1 MFKRILHIGIHPE
14 IDFYQQREVKI
25 LNSLALVIIFG
36 LLVGAT
42 NIFFLHELY
51 PAVAES
57 LIAIS
62 SMFIIVLNWKRQYE
76 LAAYVY
82 VVVIN
87 LTLFF
92 VSQYYEDVTGT
103 YLYYF
108 PVIFCIAILHNPIKK
123 NSRTFAFFSITLISF
138 LATRIINIPFLSGTH
153 FTTEQNNLLLLY
165 NIYFCV
171 ILTIAL
177 VYYFIRM
184 LNKQYF
190 ELAELVQKT
199 KNDQLVI
206 SNSLREKEILL
217 KEVQHRVKNNLAVIM
232 ALFNFQKESSTNE
245 ETKIA
250 LTEARNRVLSIAMV
264 HEQLYKKDN
273 FSKIHLDKYIPELIQ
288 EVLRSHPLHSHAN
301 IKKELESIDLDIT
314 KTIPVGLIINEIVTN
329 SLKHGF
335 KNSNNTP
342 EIAVKLR
349 SSNGWIYIDIKDNGT
364 GFPEKIEKNQNSL
377 GISLMESLTE
387 QIDGKIE
394 LTSDSGALVKL
405 SFPALSA

>member
-108 PVIFCIAILHNPIKK
+108 PVIFY
-123 NSRTFAFFSITLISF
+123 ITL
-138 LATRIINIPFLSGTH
+138 
-153 FTTEQNNLLLLY
+153 
-165 NIYFCV
+165 
-171 ILTIAL
+171 
-177 VYYFIRM
+177 
-184 LNKQYF
+184 
-190 ELAELVQKT
+190 
-199 KNDQLVI
+199 
-206 SNSLREKEILL
+206 
-217 KEVQHRVKNNLAVIM
+217 
-232 ALFNFQKESSTNE
+232 
-245 ETKIA
+245 
-250 LTEARNRVLSIAMV
+250 
-264 HEQLYKKDN
+264 
-273 FSKIHLDKYIPELIQ
+273 
-288 EVLRSHPLHSHAN
+288 
-301 IKKELESIDLDIT
+301 
-314 KTIPVGLIINEIVTN
+314 
-329 SLKHGF
+329 
-335 KNSNNTP
+335 
-342 EIAVKLR
+342 
-349 SSNGWIYIDIKDNGT
+349 
-364 GFPEKIEKNQNSL
+364 
-377 GISLMESLTE
+377 
-387 QIDGKIE
+387 
-394 LTSDSGALVKL
+394 
-405 SFPALSA
+405 

>member
-1 MFKRILHIGIHPE
+1 MFKRILHIGIHPQ

-36 LLVGAT
+36 LLIGAT
-42 NIFFLHELY
+42 NVFFLQELY
-51 PAVAES
+51 PALAES
-57 LIAIS
+57 LIA
-62 SMFIIVLNWKRQYE
+62 FATLLIIVLNWKRHYE
-76 LAAYVY
+76 TAAFVY
-82 VVVIN
+82 VIVIN
-87 LTLFF
+87 STLFF
-92 VSQYYEDVTGT
+92 VSQYYEPITST

-108 PVIFCIAILHNPIKK
+108 PVIFCIAILHNPNKK
-123 NSRTFAFFSITLISF
+123 NIRTFIFFTITLISF
-138 LATRIINIPFLSGTH
+138 LCSRLVNVPFLSGTH
-153 FTTEQNNLLLLY
+153 FTAEQNNLLLLY
-165 NIYFCV
+165 NVYFCV

-232 ALFNFQKESSTNE
+232 ALFNFQKDSTSNE
-245 ETKIA
+245 ETKQA
-250 LTEARNRVLSIAMV
+250 LNEARNRVLSIAMV

-273 FSKIHLDKYIPELIQ
+273 FSKIHLEKYIPELIQ
-288 EVLRSHPLHSHAN
+288 EVLRSHPIHSHTS
-301 IKKELESIDLDIT
+301 IKKELENIDLDIT
-314 KTIPVGLIINEIVTN
+314 KTIPVGLIINEVVTN

-335 KNSNNTP
+335 KDQQVIP
-342 EIAVKLR
+342 EIHIKL
-349 SSNGWIYIDIKDNGT
+349 SASNGWVNIELKDNGS
-364 GFPEKIEKNQNSL
+364 GFPEKIEKNPNSL

-387 QIDGKIE
+387 QIDGKLE